1 MTNRAAQILF
11 VLAVSFAAGGAQCHR
26 PNPNVTAI
34 YGPRVLTENPSTGD
48 VIQAVNANSALIK
61 SLFTTDAVMS
71 VPGAPSLRANLALE
85 RQKKFRLR
93 AETALTGAEVDMG
106 SNDELFWFWVRRN
119 PPPTLY
125 FCRHDRFESSAAKQI
140 VPVDP
145 EWLLDALGL
154 VTFEAY
160 HQHSIPTKNRN
171 GKWEIRTTMTNSS
184 GAPPMSKVTVVDE
197 ARGFVLEQHLYDP
210 KGVLVASAITSR
222 HWRDPASGAI
232 VPQAIEINWPS
243 THFNLK
249 FDVRT
254 WSVNNLQADPAQLF
268 AMPSFP
274 GWAVVDLGDPN
285 FRPGVMPA
293 TTPVSGPAS
302 SPPTGAAP
310 TTSVP
315 ATGVPAAG
323 SSAPIPTPTPYSN
336 SGGFGA
342 SRAMTPTPDAV
353 STNVG
358 GSTFQPASA
367 GGIPYG
373 NTNAYGA
380 APVAGRDLIGFSGP
394 SAAPIATNPNVA
406 PPGGYTPATIAANRS
421 STSPFATSPFP
432 ATASGI
438 NAPIRSA
445 QAAPPPAAPGMLR

>member
-1 MTNRAAQILF
+1 
-11 VLAVSFAAGGAQCHR
+11 
-26 PNPNVTAI
+26 
-34 YGPRVLTENPSTGD
+34 
-48 VIQAVNANSALIK
+48 
-61 SLFTTDAVMS
+61 
-71 VPGAPSLRANLALE
+71 
-85 RQKKFRLR
+85 
-93 AETALTGAEVDMG
+93 
-106 SNDELFWFWVRRN
+106 
-119 PPPTLY
+119 
-125 FCRHDRFESSAAKQI
+125 
-140 VPVDP
+140 
-145 EWLLDALGL
+145 
-154 VTFEAY
+154 
-160 HQHSIPTKNRN
+160 
-171 GKWEIRTTMTNSS
+171 MTNSS

-285 FRPGVMPA
+285 FRPGVIPA

-315 ATGVPAAG
+315 ATGAPAAG

-336 SGGFGA
+336 AGGFGA

-380 APVAGRDLIGFSGP
+380 ASVAGRDLIGFSGAP
-394 SAAPIATNPNVA
+394 SAPIATNLNVA
-406 PPGGYTPATIAANRS
+406 PPGGYAPATIAANRS
-421 STSPFATSPFP
+421 SASPFATSPFP